1 MTRDDQANAAYGW
14 WKSLGPS
21 KDEQGRTLPGNRAA
35 LARLRR
41 CSTVLDVIAEPATG
55 KLWLGR
61 KAAFPAVGRLAPD
74 YYCMDGTI
82 PRARLAE
89 VLAHITALEAEFGLA
104 VANVFHAGDGN
115 LHPLILYDAN
125 RPGELERAAALAG
138 VLAHVRESDRRKIAT
153 AIGAPPGGDAKEAL
167 LKPTRFR
174 TLMAARTGDELLIGF
189 RRAVAILDR
198 KANIRDLSKVIFGW
212 SDDEAGDRVR
222 TRFAFDFYGARDYA
236 PQTSTDTIATPSG
249 KG

>member
-55 KLWLGR
+55 KLVRALGINWR
-61 KAAFPAVGRLAPD
+61 SE
-74 YYCMDGTI
+74 DG
-82 PRARLAE
+82 P
-89 VLAHITALEAEFGLA
+89 
-104 VANVFHAGDGN
+104 
-115 LHPLILYDAN
+115 
-125 RPGELERAAALAG
+125 PGELERAAALAG

-222 TRFAFDFYGARDYA
+222 TRFAFDFYGASDYA
-236 PQTSTDTIATPSG
+236 PQTSTDTIATPSE
-249 KG
+249 KV